1 MSYTVWLLSSLS
13 LLQGAR
19 EGRHLSILYITL
31 CMPPIHG
38 YGYSLFCNTISIIS
52 QLLGSSPF
60 AGKGFYIAII
70 YGIFDFALHYPIKL
84 YGFLQA
90 FIVARCPEMFG
101 QPIDSIRA
109 AVSLLVR
116 IQWGTVRFYQPIY
129 ASILRINEVVYET
142 YVFRFFADYSMVA
155 GYTFPASTV
164 TRRQGFK
171 R

>member
-1 MSYTVWLLSSLS
+1 
-13 LLQGAR
+13 
-19 EGRHLSILYITL
+19 
-31 CMPPIHG
+31 MPLIHG
-38 YGYSLFCNTISIIS
+38 YVYSLFWQQCHLHHTPAFGEFPIR
-52 QLLGSSPF
+52 
-60 AGKGFYIAII
+60 GKGFYIAII

-129 ASILRINEVVYET
+129 ASILRINEVIYEIPL
-142 YVFRFFADYSMVA
+142 RLSANL
-155 GYTFPASTV
+155 
-164 TRRQGFK
+164 R
-171 R
+171 

>member
-1 MSYTVWLLSSLS
+1 MDM
-13 LLQGAR
+13 
-19 EGRHLSILYITL
+19 
-31 CMPPIHG
+31 CIHCFG
-38 YGYSLFCNTISIIS
+38 SNAISIIP

-116 IQWGTVRFYQPIY
+116 ILWGTVRFYQPIY
-129 ASILRINEVVYET
+129 ASILRINEVIYEIPLRP
-142 YVFRFFADYSMVA
+142 VSQF
-155 GYTFPASTV
+155 TV
-164 TRRQGFK
+164 GSIAIHPVGG
-171 R
+171 

>member
-1 MSYTVWLLSSLS
+1 MISQVMCLWVVQSMVVINVYYFCK
-13 LLQGAR
+13 GACK
-19 EGRHLSILYITL
+19 GCYPSILYIKP
-31 CMPPIHG
+31 CMPLIHG
-38 YGYSLFCNTISIIS
+38 YVYSLFWQQCHLHHTPALGVPHSRVKDSI
-52 QLLGSSPF
+52 
-60 AGKGFYIAII
+60 YHH

-129 ASILRINEVVYET
+129 ASILRINEVIYEIPL
-142 YVFRFFADYSMVA
+142 RLSANL
-155 GYTFPASTV
+155 
-164 TRRQGFK
+164 R
-171 R
+171 